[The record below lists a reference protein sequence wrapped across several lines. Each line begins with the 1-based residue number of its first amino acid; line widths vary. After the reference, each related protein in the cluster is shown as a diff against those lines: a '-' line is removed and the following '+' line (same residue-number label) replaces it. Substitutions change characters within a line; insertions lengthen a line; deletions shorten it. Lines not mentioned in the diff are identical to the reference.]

1 MGTSGAGFEVG
12 TPSGTHLG
20 RGGSL
25 YLIIHVLADFLQGA
39 LDALQIIVSHS
50 PAAAVLRIIL
60 TVHKDCPPIFYLAF
74 IVLEAVVVN
83 AEAAALGGIVVH
95 GILRFADA
103 ADGVFFDLYIKK
115 YPNGYCARLLFK
127 VNLPN
132 QKLNLD
138 CYDTN
143 HQNNRLILLVAVRS
157 SIHNGPIGRG

>member
-1 MGTSGAGFEVG
+1 MVGFTIFCFSKLEPTRKSRAFPWEGTLGAGFEVG

-60 TVHKDCPPIFYLAF
+60 TVHKDCPSIFYLAF

-103 ADGVFFDLYIKK
+103 ADGVFLTYI
-115 YPNGYCARLLFK
+115 
-127 VNLPN
+127 
-132 QKLNLD
+132 
-138 CYDTN
+138 
-143 HQNNRLILLVAVRS
+143 
-157 SIHNGPIGRG
+157 